1 MSSSSDRWASGF
13 ITFAAVMLMVI
24 GVFQA
29 LSGLSAIIEDTFYV
43 LTREYAFEFDVTA
56 WGWIHL
62 IFGIVVAGAGFYLLR
77 GAAWARIVAIAVAVI
92 SAILNFMYI
101 PYYPVSSI
109 LIIALNVLVI
119 WALIAHGRDLAD
131 RA

>member
-1 MSSSSDRWASGF
+1 MSKIVDRWSVGF

-24 GVFQA
+24 GIFQA

-43 LTREYAFEFDVTA
+43 LTREYAFEFDITA

-62 IFGIVVAGAGFYLLR
+62 IFGLIVVAAGFYLLR

-92 SAILNFMYI
+92 SAILNIMYI

-109 LIIALNVLVI
+109 LIIALCVLVI
-119 WALIAHGRDLAD
+119 WALIAHGRELAD

>member
-1 MSSSSDRWASGF
+1 MGNSDKWAFGF

-24 GVFQA
+24 GIFQA
-29 LSGLSAIIEDTFYV
+29 LNGLSAIIEDTFYV
-43 LTREYAFEFDVTA
+43 LTKDYAFEFDVTA

-77 GAAWARIVAIAVAVI
+77 GAAWARIVAIAVAAI

-109 LIIALNVLVI
+109 LIIALCVLVI
-119 WALIAHGRDLAD
+119 WALIAHGREIGD
-131 RA
+131 RV